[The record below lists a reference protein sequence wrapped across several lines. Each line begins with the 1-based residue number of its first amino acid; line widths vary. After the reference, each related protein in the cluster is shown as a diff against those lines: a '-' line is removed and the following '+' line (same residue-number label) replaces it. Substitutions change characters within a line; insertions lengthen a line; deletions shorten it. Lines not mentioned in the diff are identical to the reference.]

1 MVDDASWYIT
11 VKFLKAKS
19 EAADKIKEYFAYL
32 MARGKT
38 PCALRMDRGTEFV
51 NEDLRT
57 WCNSQGI
64 KFQLTTPYSPSQ
76 NGVAERMNHTL
87 VELLWAMLAA
97 SELPEFLWEP
107 AVAHAAYV
115 QNLAYMKFLPNMTPY
130 QIWHRRKPNV
140 AHLHKFGAPVWILS
154 QAQHVIWKMLPKSQH
169 HTYVGHDDGSKAIK
183 YYNAVTRNILTLR
196 NLCFLVPSIS
206 SPSEELAIE
215 PGMDDPPHEGEPE
228 RDTQSVNP
236 IGRAPE
242 NDHIDVNA
250 PRKTRGVQVDYRYLN
265 DPFLDKEEAGVSI
278 VHEESYAAV
287 PNDECRSLR
296 EAKQSPEWPEWEKAI
311 CTKLDQLKKMGTWRL
326 VDKPSGVVAI
336 ANKFVFV
343 KKRDKDGRLVKDKA

>member
-1 MVDDASWYIT
+1 
-11 VKFLKAKS
+11 
-19 EAADKIKEYFAYL
+19 

-76 NGVAERMNHTL
+76 NGIAERMNHTL

-169 HTYVGHDDGSKAIK
+169 HTYVSHDDGSKAIK